1 MKIQIKKSIFATN
14 DQTAAAVR
22 KKLAGL
28 ELAAVNLLAS
38 PGAGKTS
45 LLLRLLNALSPKLKV
60 GVIEG
65 DVASSIDTEKIKAA
79 GFPAV
84 QINTDGGC
92 HLTAAMIGQ
101 ALDRL
106 ALTGPGIVFIE
117 NIGNLICPVEYD
129 LGESLRLVVASVP
142 EGDDKPVKY
151 PAVFQSAD
159 AIVIN
164 KNDLLGQV
172 DFDLETF
179 TSRVRVLNERAP
191 LFPLSCKTNSG
202 VDPLISWLARK
213 LTS

>member
-1 MKIQIKKSIFATN
+1 MKINIKKSIFATN
-14 DQTAAAVR
+14 DREAAAVR

-28 ELAAVNLLAS
+28 QLAAVNILAS

-45 LLLRLLNALSPKLKV
+45 LILRLLKELSKKLSV

-65 DVASSIDTEKIKAA
+65 DVASTIDTEKIQAA

-92 HLTAAMIGQ
+92 HLTASMIGPAVDKLGLQ
-101 ALDRL
+101 
-106 ALTGPGIVFIE
+106 GPGIVFIE

-129 LGESLRLVVASVP
+129 LGEGLRLVVASVP
-142 EGDDKPVKY
+142 EGDDKPIKY

-164 KNDLLGQV
+164 KADLLDRS
-172 DFDLETF
+172 DFDLDTF
-179 TSRVRVLNERAP
+179 TSRVRVLNELAP

-202 VDPLISWLARK
+202 VDPLIAWLARQ